1 MLKHVDLCSGIGG
14 FALGFSWA
22 ELSYPVLFCDIE
34 PWSRKILAK
43 HWPDVKIAKDVKE
56 LANDPNGLVPD
67 CDILSCGYPCQPFS
81 VAGKQRGEEDDRHI
95 WPEIFTIIQ
104 AKRPTWIVCEN
115 VYGHISMGLDTVLSD
130 LETEGYS
137 CQPFIVPACAVNA
150 PHRRDRLWIV
160 GYTEHDGSS
169 ATEITGKHGQDEERR
184 SERKSKA
191 EQSARTGQP
200 KNNENVGDTE
210 NNRCDRGATSAR
222 REGAQNKQV
231 EQFSVRGKLSRPS
244 ENVAHADSSGQQQ
257 SNKEMARK
265 SSEQFN
271 GGSIQSRENVAYT
284 SGDKLQGF
292 CEGQIHGQRNIS
304 SQSRRSGEDT
314 QRGRSTQ
321 SRLGGMAHGIPDWLD
336 EPTNISRTVK
346 GVRGRADRLKGLG
359 NAIIPQ
365 IAMQIGLCIKQ
376 VNEQNES

>member
-22 ELSYPVLFCDIE
+22 ELSHPVLFCDIE

-56 LANDPNGLVPD
+56 LANDPDGLIPD

-160 GYTEHDGSS
+160 AHTNSHGKPNGS
-169 ATEITGKHGQDEERR
+169 INEEKR
-184 SERKSKA
+184 SR
-191 EQSARTGQP
+191 QL
-200 KNNENVGDTE
+200 VGDTE
-210 NNRCDRGATSAR
+210 NDRCNRGSASAR

-231 EQFSVRGKLSRPS
+231 EQFSVRGKLSR
-244 ENVAHADSSGQQQ
+244 SS
-257 SNKEMARK
+257 
-265 SSEQFN
+265 
-271 GGSIQSRENVAYT
+271 ENVAYT
-284 SGDKLQGF
+284 DNKRSQGRLSGGKDEERQS
-292 CEGQIHGQRNIS
+292 EHGPTRCS
-304 SQSRRSGEDT
+304 SAAHRQPTEEWWAAEPSV
-314 QRGRSTQ
+314 GRV
-321 SRLGGMAHGIPDWLD
+321 ANGIPK
-336 EPTNISRTVK
+336 RV
-346 GVRGRADRLKGLG
+346 DRLKGLG
-359 NAIIPQ
+359 NAIVPQ

>member
-14 FALGFSWA
+14 FALGFGWA
-22 ELSYPVLFCDIE
+22 ELSHPVLFCDIE

-56 LANDPNGLVPD
+56 LANDPDGLVPD
-67 CDILSCGYPCQPFS
+67 CDILTAGYPCQPFS

-95 WPEIFTIIQ
+95 WPEIFRIIK
-104 AKRPTWIVCEN
+104 AKRPNWIVCEN

-160 GYTEHDGSS
+160 AHTNSHGKPNGS
-169 ATEITGKHGQDEERR
+169 INEEKR
-184 SERKSKA
+184 SR
-191 EQSARTGQP
+191 QL
-200 KNNENVGDTE
+200 VGDTE
-210 NNRCDRGATSAR
+210 NNRCDRGATPVR

-244 ENVAHADSSGQQQ
+244 ENVAHANSDRTERDKSENREGSGVVKN
-257 SNKEMARK
+257 SA
-265 SSEQFN
+265 
-271 GGSIQSRENVAYT
+271 NVAYT
-284 SGDKLQGF
+284 DNKRSQGRLSGGKDAERQS
-292 CEGQIHGQRNIS
+292 EHGHTRCS
-304 SQSRRSGEDT
+304 SAVHRQPTEEWWAAEPSV
-314 QRGRSTQ
+314 GRV
-321 SRLGGMAHGIPDWLD
+321 ANGIPK
-336 EPTNISRTVK
+336 RV
-346 GVRGRADRLKGLG
+346 DRLKGLG
-359 NAIIPQ
+359 NAIVPQ

>member
-14 FALGFSWA
+14 FALGFGWA
-22 ELSYPVLFCDIE
+22 ELSHPVLFCDIE

-56 LANDPNGLVPD
+56 LANDPDGLVPD
-67 CDILSCGYPCQPFS
+67 CDILTAGYPCQPFS

-95 WPEIFTIIQ
+95 WPEIFRIIK
-104 AKRPTWIVCEN
+104 AKRPNWIVCEN

-160 GYTEHDGSS
+160 AHTNSHGKPNGS
-169 ATEITGKHGQDEERR
+169 INEEKR
-184 SERKSKA
+184 SR
-191 EQSARTGQP
+191 QL
-200 KNNENVGDTE
+200 VGDTE
-210 NNRCDRGATSAR
+210 NNRCDRGATPVR

-244 ENVAHADSSGQQQ
+244 ENVAHANSDRTERGKSENREGSGVVKN
-257 SNKEMARK
+257 SA
-265 SSEQFN
+265 
-271 GGSIQSRENVAYT
+271 NVAYT
-284 SGDKLQGF
+284 DNKRSQGRLSGGKDAERQS
-292 CEGQIHGQRNIS
+292 EHGHTRCS
-304 SQSRRSGEDT
+304 SAVHRQPTEEWWAAEPNV
-314 QRGRSTQ
+314 GRV
-321 SRLGGMAHGIPDWLD
+321 ANGIPK
-336 EPTNISRTVK
+336 RV
-346 GVRGRADRLKGLG
+346 DRLKGLG
-359 NAIIPQ
+359 NAIVPQ

>member
-22 ELSYPVLFCDIE
+22 ELSHPVLFCDIE

-67 CDILSCGYPCQPFS
+67 CDILTAGYPCQPFS

-95 WPEIFTIIQ
+95 WPEIFRIIK
-104 AKRPTWIVCEN
+104 AKRPNWIVCEN

-169 ATEITGKHGQDEERR
+169 ATEVTGKHGQDEEWR
-184 SERKSKA
+184 SKGKSKA

-200 KNNENVGDTE
+200 KNNENVGHTE
-210 NNRCDRGATSAR
+210 NNRCDRGAASAR

-231 EQFSVRGKLSRPS
+231 EQFSIRGKFSRPS
-244 ENVAHADSSGQQQ
+244 ENVAHADNKRSQGRLSGGKDAERQSEHGHTRCSSAVHRQPTEEWWAAEPSVG
-257 SNKEMARK
+257 R
-265 SSEQFN
+265 
-271 GGSIQSRENVAYT
+271 VA
-284 SGDKLQGF
+284 
-292 CEGQIHGQRNIS
+292 N
-304 SQSRRSGEDT
+304 
-314 QRGRSTQ
+314 
-321 SRLGGMAHGIPDWLD
+321 GIPK
-336 EPTNISRTVK
+336 RV
-346 GVRGRADRLKGLG
+346 DRLKGLG
-359 NAIIPQ
+359 NAIVPQ

>member
-22 ELSYPVLFCDIE
+22 ELSHPVLFCDIE

-56 LANDPNGLVPD
+56 LANDPDGLIPD

-160 GYTEHDGSS
+160 AHTNSHGKPNGS
-169 ATEITGKHGQDEERR
+169 INEEKR
-184 SERKSKA
+184 SR
-191 EQSARTGQP
+191 QL
-200 KNNENVGDTE
+200 VGDTE
-210 NNRCDRGATSAR
+210 NDRCNRGSASAR

-231 EQFSVRGKLSRPS
+231 EQFSVRGKLSR
-244 ENVAHADSSGQQQ
+244 SS
-257 SNKEMARK
+257 
-265 SSEQFN
+265 
-271 GGSIQSRENVAYT
+271 ENVAYT
-284 SGDKLQGF
+284 DNKRSQGRLSGGKDEERQS
-292 CEGQIHGQRNIS
+292 EHGHTRCS
-304 SQSRRSGEDT
+304 SAAHRQPTEEWWAAEPSV
-314 QRGRSTQ
+314 GRV
-321 SRLGGMAHGIPDWLD
+321 ANGIPK
-336 EPTNISRTVK
+336 RV
-346 GVRGRADRLKGLG
+346 DRLKGLG
-359 NAIIPQ
+359 NAIVPQ

>member
-22 ELSYPVLFCDIE
+22 ELSHPVLFCDIE

-160 GYTEHDGSS
+160 AHPNSHGKPNGS
-169 ATEITGKHGQDEERR
+169 INEEKR
-184 SERKSKA
+184 SR
-191 EQSARTGQP
+191 QL
-200 KNNENVGDTE
+200 VGDTE
-210 NNRCDRGATSAR
+210 NDRCNRGSASAR

-231 EQFSVRGKLSRPS
+231 EQFSVRGKLSR
-244 ENVAHADSSGQQQ
+244 SS
-257 SNKEMARK
+257 
-265 SSEQFN
+265 
-271 GGSIQSRENVAYT
+271 ENVAYT
-284 SGDKLQGF
+284 DNKRSQGRLSGGKDEERQS
-292 CEGQIHGQRNIS
+292 EHGHTRCS
-304 SQSRRSGEDT
+304 SAAHRQPTEEWWAAEPSV
-314 QRGRSTQ
+314 GRV
-321 SRLGGMAHGIPDWLD
+321 ANGIPK
-336 EPTNISRTVK
+336 RV
-346 GVRGRADRLKGLG
+346 DRLKGLG
-359 NAIIPQ
+359 NAIVPQ

>member
-22 ELSYPVLFCDIE
+22 ELSHPVLFCDIE

-56 LANDPNGLVPD
+56 LADDPDGLVPD
-67 CDILSCGYPCQPFS
+67 CNILTAGYPCQPFS

-95 WPEIFTIIQ
+95 WPEIFRIIK
-104 AKRPTWIVCEN
+104 AKRPNWIVCEN

-210 NNRCDRGATSAR
+210 NNRCDRGAASAR

-231 EQFSVRGKLSRPS
+231 KQFSVRGKLSRPS
-244 ENVAHADSSGQQQ
+244 ENVAYANNKRSQGRLSGGKDAERQSEHGHTRCSSTAHRQPTEEWWATEPSVG
-257 SNKEMARK
+257 R
-265 SSEQFN
+265 
-271 GGSIQSRENVAYT
+271 VA
-284 SGDKLQGF
+284 
-292 CEGQIHGQRNIS
+292 N
-304 SQSRRSGEDT
+304 
-314 QRGRSTQ
+314 
-321 SRLGGMAHGIPDWLD
+321 GIPK
-336 EPTNISRTVK
+336 RV
-346 GVRGRADRLKGLG
+346 DRLKGLG
-359 NAIIPQ
+359 NAIVPQ

>member
-14 FALGFSWA
+14 FALGFGWA
-22 ELSYPVLFCDIE
+22 ELSHPVLFCDIE

-43 HWPDVKIAKDVKE
+43 HWPDVKIAEDVKE
-56 LANDPNGLVPD
+56 LANDPDGLVPD
-67 CDILSCGYPCQPFS
+67 CDILTAGYPCQPFS

-95 WPEIFTIIQ
+95 WPEIFRIIK
-104 AKRPTWIVCEN
+104 AKRPNWIVCEN

-210 NNRCDRGATSAR
+210 NNRCDRGATPVR

-244 ENVAHADSSGQQQ
+244 ENVAHANSDRTERDKSENREGSGVVKN
-257 SNKEMARK
+257 SAD
-265 SSEQFN
+265 
-271 GGSIQSRENVAYT
+271 VAYT
-284 SGDKLQGF
+284 DNKRSQGRLSGGKDAERQS
-292 CEGQIHGQRNIS
+292 EHGHTRCS
-304 SQSRRSGEDT
+304 SAVHRQPTEEWWAAEPNV
-314 QRGRSTQ
+314 GRV
-321 SRLGGMAHGIPDWLD
+321 ANGIPK
-336 EPTNISRTVK
+336 RV
-346 GVRGRADRLKGLG
+346 DRLKGLG
-359 NAIIPQ
+359 NAIVPQ

>member
-56 LANDPNGLVPD
+56 LANDPDGLIPD

-160 GYTEHDGSS
+160 AHTNSHGKPNGS
-169 ATEITGKHGQDEERR
+169 INEEKR
-184 SERKSKA
+184 SR
-191 EQSARTGQP
+191 QL
-200 KNNENVGDTE
+200 VGDTE
-210 NNRCDRGATSAR
+210 NDRCNRGSASAR

-231 EQFSVRGKLSRPS
+231 EQFSVRGKLSR
-244 ENVAHADSSGQQQ
+244 SS
-257 SNKEMARK
+257 
-265 SSEQFN
+265 
-271 GGSIQSRENVAYT
+271 ENVAYT
-284 SGDKLQGF
+284 DNKRSQGRLSGGKDEERQS
-292 CEGQIHGQRNIS
+292 EHGHTRCS
-304 SQSRRSGEDT
+304 SAAHRQPTEEWWAAEPSV
-314 QRGRSTQ
+314 GRV
-321 SRLGGMAHGIPDWLD
+321 ANGIPK
-336 EPTNISRTVK
+336 RV
-346 GVRGRADRLKGLG
+346 DRLKGLG
-359 NAIIPQ
+359 NAIVPQ

>member
-22 ELSYPVLFCDIE
+22 GLSHPVLFCDIE

-56 LANDPNGLVPD
+56 LANDPDGLVPD
-67 CDILSCGYPCQPFS
+67 SDILSCGYPCQPFS

-95 WPEIFTIIQ
+95 WPEIFTIIK
-104 AKRPTWIVCEN
+104 AKRPNWIVCEN

-130 LETEGYS
+130 LEAESYS

-160 GYTEHDGSS
+160 AHTTDN
-169 ATEITGKHGQDEERR
+169 GQ
-184 SERKSKA
+184 A
-191 EQSARTGQP
+191 LAY
-200 KNNENVGDTE
+200 
-210 NNRCDRGATSAR
+210 
-222 REGAQNKQV
+222 
-231 EQFSVRGKLSRPS
+231 
-244 ENVAHADSSGQQQ
+244 ADSSRQQQ
-257 SNKEMARK
+257 SDKEMARQPSK
-265 SSEQFN
+265 QFDS
-271 GGSIQSRENVAYT
+271 GGVQSTKNVAYT

-365 IAMQIGLCIKQ
+365 ISMQIGLCIKQ

>member
-22 ELSYPVLFCDIE
+22 ELSHPVLFCDIE

-56 LANDPNGLVPD
+56 LANDPDGLVPD

-95 WPEIFTIIQ
+95 WPEIFRIIK
-104 AKRPTWIVCEN
+104 AKRPNWIVCEN

-130 LETEGYS
+130 LEAESYS

-160 GYTEHDGSS
+160 AHTNSHGKPNGS
-169 ATEITGKHGQDEERR
+169 INEEKR
-184 SERKSKA
+184 SR
-191 EQSARTGQP
+191 QL
-200 KNNENVGDTE
+200 VGDTE
-210 NNRCDRGATSAR
+210 NDRCNRGSASAR

-244 ENVAHADSSGQQQ
+244 ENVAHAN
-257 SNKEMARK
+257 SNRTERDK
-265 SSEQFN
+265 SEN
-271 GGSIQSRENVAYT
+271 REGGGIVKNSADVAYT
-284 SGDKLQGF
+284 DNKRSQGRLSGGKDAERQS
-292 CEGQIHGQRNIS
+292 EHGHTRCS
-304 SQSRRSGEDT
+304 STAHRQPTEEWWATEPSV
-314 QRGRSTQ
+314 GRV
-321 SRLGGMAHGIPDWLD
+321 ANGIPK
-336 EPTNISRTVK
+336 RV
-346 GVRGRADRLKGLG
+346 DRLKGLG
-359 NAIIPQ
+359 NAIVPQ

>member
-22 ELSYPVLFCDIE
+22 ELSHPVLFCDIE

-56 LANDPNGLVPD
+56 LANDPDGLIPD

-160 GYTEHDGSS
+160 SDTNSHGKPNGS
-169 ATEITGKHGQDEERR
+169 INEEKR
-184 SERKSKA
+184 SR
-191 EQSARTGQP
+191 QL
-200 KNNENVGDTE
+200 VGDTE
-210 NNRCDRGATSAR
+210 NDRCNRGSASAR

-231 EQFSVRGKLSRPS
+231 EQFSVRGKLSR
-244 ENVAHADSSGQQQ
+244 SS
-257 SNKEMARK
+257 
-265 SSEQFN
+265 
-271 GGSIQSRENVAYT
+271 ENVAYT
-284 SGDKLQGF
+284 DNKRSQGRLSGGKDEERQS
-292 CEGQIHGQRNIS
+292 EHGHTRCS
-304 SQSRRSGEDT
+304 SAAHRQPTEEWWAAEPSV
-314 QRGRSTQ
+314 GRV
-321 SRLGGMAHGIPDWLD
+321 ANGIPK
-336 EPTNISRTVK
+336 RV
-346 GVRGRADRLKGLG
+346 DRLKGLG
-359 NAIIPQ
+359 NAIVPQ

>member
-22 ELSYPVLFCDIE
+22 ELSHPVLFCDIE

-56 LANDPNGLVPD
+56 LANDPDGLIPD

-104 AKRPTWIVCEN
+104 SKRPTCIVCEN

-160 GYTEHDGSS
+160 AHTNSHGKPNGS
-169 ATEITGKHGQDEERR
+169 INEEKR
-184 SERKSKA
+184 SR
-191 EQSARTGQP
+191 QL
-200 KNNENVGDTE
+200 VGDTE
-210 NNRCDRGATSAR
+210 NIRCDRGATPVR

-231 EQFSVRGKLSRPS
+231 EQFSVRGKLSR
-244 ENVAHADSSGQQQ
+244 SS
-257 SNKEMARK
+257 
-265 SSEQFN
+265 
-271 GGSIQSRENVAYT
+271 ENVAYT
-284 SGDKLQGF
+284 DNKRSQGRLSGGKDEERQS
-292 CEGQIHGQRNIS
+292 EHGHTRCS
-304 SQSRRSGEDT
+304 SAAHRQPTEEWWAAEPSV
-314 QRGRSTQ
+314 GRV
-321 SRLGGMAHGIPDWLD
+321 ANGIPK
-336 EPTNISRTVK
+336 RV
-346 GVRGRADRLKGLG
+346 DRLKGLG
-359 NAIIPQ
+359 NAIVPQ

>member
-22 ELSYPVLFCDIE
+22 ELSHPVLFCDIE

-56 LANDPNGLVPD
+56 LANDPDGLIPD

-160 GYTEHDGSS
+160 AHTNSHGKPNGS
-169 ATEITGKHGQDEERR
+169 INEEKR
-184 SERKSKA
+184 SR
-191 EQSARTGQP
+191 QL
-200 KNNENVGDTE
+200 VGDTE
-210 NNRCDRGATSAR
+210 NNRCDRGTTPVR

-231 EQFSVRGKLSRPS
+231 EQFSVRGKLSR
-244 ENVAHADSSGQQQ
+244 SS
-257 SNKEMARK
+257 
-265 SSEQFN
+265 
-271 GGSIQSRENVAYT
+271 ENVAYT
-284 SGDKLQGF
+284 DNKRSQGRLSGGKDEEPQS
-292 CEGQIHGQRNIS
+292 EHGHTRS
-304 SQSRRSGEDT
+304 SSAAHRQPTEEWWAAEPSV
-314 QRGRSTQ
+314 GRV
-321 SRLGGMAHGIPDWLD
+321 ANGIPK
-336 EPTNISRTVK
+336 RV
-346 GVRGRADRLKGLG
+346 DRLKGLG
-359 NAIIPQ
+359 NAIVPQ

>member
-14 FALGFSWA
+14 FALGFGWA
-22 ELSYPVLFCDIE
+22 ELSHPVLFCDIE

-43 HWPDVKIAKDVKE
+43 HWPDVKIARDVKE
-56 LANDPNGLVPD
+56 LANDPDGLVPD
-67 CDILSCGYPCQPFS
+67 CDILTAGYPCQPFS

-95 WPEIFTIIQ
+95 WPEIFRIIE
-104 AKRPTWIVCEN
+104 AKRPNWIVCEN

-160 GYTEHDGSS
+160 GY
-169 ATEITGKHGQDEERR
+169 A
-184 SERKSKA
+184 
-191 EQSARTGQP
+191 
-200 KNNENVGDTE
+200 E
-210 NNRCDRGATSAR
+210 NNGRDGWTEAIG

-244 ENVAHADSSGQQQ
+244 ENVAHANSDRTERDKSENREGSGVVKN
-257 SNKEMARK
+257 SA
-265 SSEQFN
+265 
-271 GGSIQSRENVAYT
+271 NVAYT
-284 SGDKLQGF
+284 DNKRSQGRLSGGKDAERQS
-292 CEGQIHGQRNIS
+292 EHGHTRCS
-304 SQSRRSGEDT
+304 SAVHRQPTEEWWAAEPNV
-314 QRGRSTQ
+314 GRV
-321 SRLGGMAHGIPDWLD
+321 A
-336 EPTNISRTVK
+336 N
-346 GVRGRADRLKGLG
+346 GVSKRVDRLKGLG
-359 NAIIPQ
+359 NAIVPQ